1 MDEKALKLLLI
12 EDDED
17 QRRFWALT
25 LQEIF
30 SDVVTATNGV
40 EGLAAISQ
48 SRPDIV
54 LSDILLPELD
64 GFQLCYTIKKNPL
77 TEDIP
82 VILYSAAYID
92 PRDKQLAI
100 AYGASRI
107 IQKPQNAEQVI
118 SEIESVLHEQTS
130 TSAFR
135 RKPDIEFEASLSK
148 LHSDIVVKKLG
159 DTVRELERKK
169 MLMENSLNR
178 FQDFAACTSELF
190 WETGDDLTLTFLS
203 SSNRNHFD
211 IKNMD
216 YIGQTF
222 SECFGHCLSRNDL
235 ELLQQSMNQH
245 TAFEAM
251 YQWQC
256 SLKEII
262 LKIIGKPFFNPDG
275 GFAGYR
281 GVFSDVTE
289 HQKQS
294 DRLFYEANHDAMTGL
309 SNKRALESRL
319 ESLLSKQND
328 HSHVLCY
335 IDLDYFKDV
344 NDAAGHH
351 AGDELLIQL
360 SKTLSQQVRKTDLLV
375 RIGGDEF
382 VVLLEQCNLD
392 QAQRLVEALHQTINK
407 FRFVWK
413 HRTFKIGASI
423 GLAAINNSSS
433 FSIEEAIKRAD
444 AACYAAKTSGGNR
457 IHIHT
462 DIVPIEREQI
472 SQSLCLEKIHRSF
485 EEDSFELHKQLMAST
500 DNQPDACEILVRMQN
515 GDAAMLPSEFMPVIH
530 RHNLFPKL
538 DAWVIKRVLKWARQE
553 PEMFSSYAFI
563 SINLSGQSIADAGF
577 KQEILAEL
585 DKSHAIA
592 ARICFEITET
602 TAIENLSDAVEF
614 IQYVRRFGCHFALDD
629 FGTGFSSL
637 AYLRNLPIDY
647 IKIDGLFVTGVA
659 DDPLDYS
666 MLESIQQLAKI
677 LGVKT
682 VAEFVENIEVA
693 EKVRQ
698 VGVDYAQGDFIG
710 KPVLLDEPGN
720 SFAWA
725 DDSNSAA

>member
-1 MDEKALKLLLI
+1 MEERALKLLLI

-25 LQEIF
+25 LKEMF
-30 SDVVTATNGV
+30 SEVVTATNGV

-48 SRPDIV
+48 FRPDIV
-54 LSDILLPELD
+54 LSDILLPEMD
-64 GFQLCYTIKKNPL
+64 GFQLCYAIKKNPQ
-77 TEDIP
+77 TESIP

-107 IQKPQNAEQVI
+107 IQKPQNARQVI
-118 SEIESVLHEQTS
+118 TEIENVLHEQTS
-130 TSAFR
+130 ASTLK

-159 DTVRELERKK
+159 DTVRKLEQKK
-169 MLMENSLNR
+169 KLMEDSLNR

-190 WETGDDLTLTFLS
+190 WETGTDLTLTFLS
-203 SSNRNHFD
+203 SSNHNHFD
-211 IKNMD
+211 TQDLD
-216 YIGQTF
+216 YQGRSF
-222 SECFGHCLSRNDL
+222 LECFGHCLSSKDL
-235 ELLQQSMNQH
+235 ELLQQSMDQH

-251 YQWQC
+251 YQWHC
-256 SLKEII
+256 SLKELI

-294 DRLFYEANHDAMTGL
+294 DRLFYEAHHDAMTGL
-309 SNKRALESRL
+309 SNKRALENRL
-319 ESLLSKQND
+319 DSLLSKQNN

-344 NDAAGHH
+344 NDVAGHH

-360 SKTLSQQVRKTDLLV
+360 SKTLSEQVRKTDLLV
-375 RIGGDEF
+375 RVGGDEF

-423 GLAAINNSSS
+423 GLAAIDNSTQI
-433 FSIEEAIKRAD
+433 SIEDAIKRAD

-457 IHIHT
+457 IHVHT
-462 DIVPIEREQI
+462 DIVPVEREYL
-472 SQSLCLEKIHRSF
+472 SQSRCLDQIHRSF
-485 EEDSFELHKQLMAST
+485 EEDRFLLYKQPMVST
-500 DNQPDACEILVRMQN
+500 GNQPDACEVLVRMQN

-530 RHNLFPKL
+530 RHNLFPRL
-538 DAWVIKRVLKWARQE
+538 DAWVIKKVLEWAREE
-553 PEMFSSYAFI
+553 PEMFGSYSFV
-563 SINLSGQSIADAGF
+563 SINLSGQSIADTRF

-585 DKSHAIA
+585 QTSQPAA
-592 ARICFEITET
+592 ARVCFEITET
-602 TAIENLSDAVEF
+602 AAIENLSDAVEF
-614 IQYVRRFGCHFALDD
+614 INHACRFGCHFALDD

-677 LGVKT
+677 LGIQT
-682 VAEFVENIEVA
+682 VAEFVENAEVA

-698 VGVDYAQGDFIG
+698 VGVDFVQGDFIG
-710 KPVLLDEPGN
+710 MPVLLNEPRA
-720 SFAWA
+720 SFSWT
-725 DDSNSAA
+725 DNSNSAA